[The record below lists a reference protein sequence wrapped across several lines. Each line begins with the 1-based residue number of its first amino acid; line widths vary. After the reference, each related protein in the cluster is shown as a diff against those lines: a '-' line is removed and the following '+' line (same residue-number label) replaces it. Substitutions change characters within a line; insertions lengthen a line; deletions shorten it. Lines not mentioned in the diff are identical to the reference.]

1 MSVEVGKRVSG
12 YFGLSEVAVLVAGA
26 VSGAVGAY
34 AYYSE
39 SLRPLAHSFTL
50 WIVLIV
56 AVVPGMPRRRA
67 VIRAVCALIAAV
79 LAFYLGK
86 AWIYGVKYESTYL
99 IDPSTLVLWCGLA
112 VAAGLVAGL
121 LLDAVGRADRRGTLA
136 TAAVVGLLI
145 GDLVRRSDRSGVA
158 TLAVATAIAIAFVA
172 WRGIRSPRQAA
183 EVAVVALPMGLLGL
197 VIASAPDFFEGLFLS
212 F

>member
-12 YFGLSEVAVLVAGA
+12 YFGFSEVAVLVAGV

-67 VIRAVCALIAAV
+67 VIRAVGALIAAV

-86 AWIYGVKYESTYL
+86 AWVYDVKYEGTYR

-145 GDLVRRSDRSGVA
+145 GDLVRRSDRSGVG

-183 EVAVVALPMGLLGL
+183 ESP
-197 VIASAPDFFEGLFLS
+197 SSPCRWDFS
-212 F
+212 VS